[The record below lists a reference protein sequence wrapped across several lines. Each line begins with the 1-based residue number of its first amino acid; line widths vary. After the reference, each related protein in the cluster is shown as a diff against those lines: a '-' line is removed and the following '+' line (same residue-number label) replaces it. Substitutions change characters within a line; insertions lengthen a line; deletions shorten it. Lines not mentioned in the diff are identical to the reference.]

1 MLYRRCLGDM
11 NWLLSSYHDAKTH
24 IARNAQS
31 QRDGKFPHSLH
42 TIKGEIFT
50 METEISRTRGLWGF
64 SRTRR
69 LWGFSQPTV
78 AWHLRHHRY
87 TTILGYGNIWNDCV
101 QGFSPWTLRYNFVS
115 LCQLSYSMPSPSPLD
130 PAPSWLLF
138 PFVFLCVYIWTSLQ
152 YLVSLFLL
160 VSVLPSLF

>member
-1 MLYRRCLGDM
+1 M

-31 QRDGKFPHSLH
+31 QRDGKFPHSLN

-50 METEISRTRGLWGF
+50 METEISRTRGLWYYEAF
-64 SRTRR
+64 P
-69 LWGFSQPTV
+69 SQQLLDIYDTIDIQQYWAMGIYGMIVFKDFPLELYGTISCPSV
-78 AWHLRHHRY
+78 SFLIPCLRPPPLIPLRH
-87 TTILGYGNIWNDCV
+87 D
-101 QGFSPWTLRYNFVS
+101 
-115 LCQLSYSMPSPSPLD
+115 SY
-130 PAPSWLLF
+130 F
-138 PFVFLCVYIWTSLQ
+138 PVFFCVYIWTSLQ